1 MCLYF
6 SNAFF
11 GRTIFF
17 IRGTFIFYICG
28 WDYIRRGFFLGGLQ
42 YVNHNVI
49 ILPRL
54 KKNLF
59 FPFRI
64 NIVELNHI
72 YFLLHGSEFKKTRMS
87 GEDNDTRYSVFSRI

>member
-11 GRTIFF
+11 GGTIFF
-17 IRGTFIFYICG
+17 IRGTYIFYICE
-28 WDYIRRGFFLGGLQ
+28 WDYIRRGLLLGGLQ
-42 YVNHNVI
+42 YVNHKVI

-59 FPFRI
+59 FSFRI
-64 NIVELNHI
+64 NIVELNVI
-72 YFLLHGSEFKKTRMS
+72 QSLPPWFTVQK
-87 GEDNDTRYSVFSRI
+87 N